1 MSASSTAMTVPER
14 THDDF
19 GWTERPRLPALWEPL
34 LDDSARVSLGM
45 VASAHHL
52 AVSHDR
58 PEVREEARLLKR
70 HLRAKFE
77 RQQGPIRNSYFCQRL
92 PGGIAVIE
100 EPVALHTVLNSDNDR
115 LVALEADCHALAHQ
129 VHTAF
134 AGSRSQQPLTDG
146 IYSAMTRVL
155 AAADTAQKNAP
166 PTALGAA
173 AQGGATSA
181 PAADTAQGNVP
192 PALAVAAQ
200 EGATSAPA
208 EDIAPALAAAEAEVE
223 HVRKRVEIAIQRQAR
238 FVYFQG
244 ALYGTVVAAVI
255 CVLLGLVSAR
265 FWADHIDT
273 GALVASA
280 LFGALGAVVSVFQR
294 ISTGQLTLDFNA
306 SRGQLL
312 SLGGLRPLVGAVF
325 GTVAQFAL
333 GAGLFGV
340 ADRPATALGVFALIG
355 FAAGFSERF
364 ATDMVE
370 RAGQVLAGQPT
381 KPDGEQAL

>member
-1 MSASSTAMTVPER
+1 MSTP
-14 THDDF
+14 DDF
-19 GWTERPRLPALWEPL
+19 GWAERPRLPALWEPL
-34 LDDSARVSLGM
+34 FDDSARVSLGM

-77 RQQGPIRNSYFCQRL
+77 RQQGPIRNSYFCQHL
-92 PGGIAVIE
+92 PGGIAVTE

-129 VHTAF
+129 AQTAF
-134 AGSRSQQPLTDG
+134 AGSRAQQPLTDG

-155 AAADTAQKNAP
+155 AAADTAQK
-166 PTALGAA
+166 
-173 AQGGATSA
+173 S
-181 PAADTAQGNVP
+181 VP
-192 PALAVAAQ
+192 PALAAPAQ
-200 EGATSAPA
+200 ERSASDTVQESVPPAAGAQAGSAA
-208 EDIAPALAAAEAEVE
+208 TAHEDLAPALAAAEAEVE
-223 HVRKRVEIAIQRQAR
+223 HVRTRVQVAIQRQAR

-265 FWADHIDT
+265 FWADHLDT

-312 SLGGLRPLVGAVF
+312 SLGGLRPLVGAIF

>member
-1 MSASSTAMTVPER
+1 MTTTPE
-14 THDDF
+14 DF
-19 GWTERPRLPALWEPL
+19 GWAERPRLPALWEPL
-34 LDDSARVSLGM
+34 LDDNARVSLGM

-166 PTALGAA
+166 PTAL
-173 AQGGATSA
+173 
-181 PAADTAQGNVP
+181 
-192 PALAVAAQ
+192 
-200 EGATSAPA
+200 

-306 SRGQLL
+306 SPKQLL
-312 SLGGLRPLVGAVF
+312 SLGGLRPLVGAIF